1 MKKGLKH
8 YYSNNDRIESKYN
21 DKKIVLNNKNDLI
34 NIPIQQLRT
43 AQLKNF
49 CGKLFDQLYKE
60 AMVIEHNQD
69 LKNFAKS
76 FSRNITDNNLK
87 TKSGSFKIPRK
98 NGKKEIGVEINKNQ
112 KIKPGTGGKKVVIKI
127 INKKVKP
134 KKLLH
139 ESDPNVKLPPQL
151 FNNTIIYKNI
161 PIKKYMT
168 ENYTEP
174 NSSPCYYRMNMN
186 IGDNNIIVNKIIFSI
201 KYDTSFGEEVGVLGS
216 IEKLGNWDQSGIF
229 YLNWNRGNI
238 WTGEIEMNSNPLI
251 DFEFKFVISS
261 NRYVKRWENGNN
273 NKVNFDKLVNEI
285 KYKKNGFFD
294 KYEYRY
300 DSAKGQLYLKCK
312 WD

>member
-69 LKNFAKS
+69 LKNFTKS
-76 FSRNITDNNLK
+76 FSHNFTDNNLK
-87 TKSGSFKIPRK
+87 TKSGSFRIPRK
-98 NGKKEIGVEINKNQ
+98 NGIKEKGVGINRNSLKANNQ
-112 KIKPGTGGKKVVIKI
+112 KIIPGTGEKKVVIKI
-127 INKKVKP
+127 IKKKVKQ

-139 ESDPNVKLPPQL
+139 KSDPNVKLPPHII
-151 FNNTIIYKNI
+151 NNTIIYKNI
-161 PIKKYMT
+161 TK
-168 ENYTEP
+168 NYTEP
-174 NSSPCYYRMNMN
+174 NSSPYYHRMNMN
-186 IGDNNIIVNKIIFSI
+186 IGDNNIMINKIIFSI
-201 KYDTSFGEEVGVLGS
+201 KYDTAFGEDVGVLGS

-229 YLNWNRGNI
+229 YLNWNSGNI
-238 WTGEIEMNSNPLI
+238 WTGEIEIDNNPLI
-251 DFEFKFVISS
+251 DFEFKFVVSS
-261 NRYVKRWENGNN
+261 NRYVKRWENGDN

-285 KYKKNGFFD
+285 KYKKCGFFD

-300 DSAKGQLYLKCK
+300 ESTKGQLFLKCK